1 MYGHA
6 SCSGLRMRLAVY
18 AFCLLL
24 STPALADTANV
35 AKASELLD
43 FSIKPAQGPEREAG
57 LNALDIDGDG
67 QVSKAEAAGN
77 AEVTR
82 GFDRADRNRNG
93 KISTAEWQRYE
104 KWQERRAKAREA
116 RLAKSKGSASAGG
129 TARKSEKKSGSDPDS
144 GVKQRARS
152 AP

>member
-6 SCSGLRMRLAVY
+6 SCNEARMRAAGMV
-18 AFCLLL
+18 LLL
-24 STPALADTANV
+24 LIVPSALADTANV

-43 FSIKPAQGPEREAG
+43 FDIGRTPAVKEGG
-57 LNALDIDGDG
+57 LAALDIDGDG

-77 AEVTR
+77 EQVTG
-82 GFDRADRNRNG
+82 GFDRADRDRNG
-93 KISTAEWQRYE
+93 KVSAAEWERYE

-116 RLAKSKGSASAGG
+116 RLARAKAKASASAGG
-129 TARKSEKKSGSDPDS
+129 TAAKKPRG
-144 GVKQRARS
+144 S

>member
-6 SCSGLRMRLAVY
+6 SCSGVLMRIAAMVLP
-18 AFCLLL
+18 FLL
-24 STPALADTANV
+24 STPAFADTANV

-43 FSIKPAQGPEREAG
+43 FNIERPAGRAEKPAG
-57 LNALDIDGDG
+57 LDALDIDGDG
-67 QVSKAEAAGN
+67 QVSRAEAAGN
-77 AEVTR
+77 AEVTL

-93 KISTAEWQRYE
+93 RITTAEWQRYE

-116 RLAKSKGSASAGG
+116 RLARAKTRDSAKASASAGG
-129 TARKSEKKSGSDPDS
+129 TASTKKPAS
-144 GVKQRARS
+144 S